1 MADVTFTDQ
10 NFKADVLDNKI
21 PVVVD
26 FWAPWCTPCRIVSP
40 IIDELAKDYAGKMVV
55 GKMNTDENPNTAG
68 SYNVMSIPTVMIFK
82 GGQPVKAIIG
92 AQGKETYK
100 KAFEE
105 ALNS

>member
-10 NFKADVLDNKI
+10 NFKEQVLDNKT

-40 IIDELAKDYAGKMVV
+40 IIDELAKEYDGKMVV

-68 SYNVMSIPTVMIFK
+68 NYNVMSIPTVMIFK

-92 AQGKETYK
+92 AQGKDSYK

-105 ALNS
+105 ALNQ

>member
-10 NFKADVLDNKI
+10 NFQKEVLENSM

-26 FWAPWCTPCRIVSP
+26 FWAPWCQPCKMVSP
-40 IIDELAKDYAGKMVV
+40 TIDELAKEYEGKMIV
-55 GKMNTDENPNTAG
+55 GKMNTDENQQFPGQFNI
-68 SYNVMSIPTVMIFK
+68 MSIPTVMIFK

-92 AQGKETYK
+92 AQGKEAYK

-105 ALNS
+105 ALAS

>member
-1 MADVTFTDQ
+1 MADLNFTDKD
-10 NFKADVLDNKI
+10 FKKDVLENSL

-26 FWAPWCTPCRIVSP
+26 FWAPWCGPCRMVSP

-55 GKMNTDENPNTAG
+55 GKMNVDENQIPA
-68 SYNVMSIPTVMIFK
+68 SQFNVMSIPTVMIFK

-92 AQGKETYK
+92 AQGKESYK

-105 ALNS
+105 VLAS

>member
-10 NFKADVLDNKI
+10 NFQQDVLQSQT

-26 FWAPWCTPCRIVSP
+26 FWAPWCQPCRVVSP

-68 SYNVMSIPTVMIFK
+68 QFNVMSIPTVMVFK
-82 GGQPVKAIIG
+82 AGQPVAAIVG
-92 AQGKETYK
+92 AQGKEAYK

-105 ALNS
+105 ALSS

>member
-1 MADVTFTDQ
+1 MADINFTDQ
-10 NFKADVLDNKI
+10 NFQKDVLESKT

-40 IIDELAKDYAGKMVV
+40 IIDELAKEYDGKMVV
-55 GKMNTDENPNTAG
+55 GKMNTDDNPNTAG
-68 SYNVMSIPTVMIFK
+68 NYNVMSIPTVMIFK

-92 AQGKETYK
+92 AQGKESYK

-105 ALNS
+105 ALAS

>member
-10 NFKADVLDNKI
+10 NFKEQVLDNKT

-40 IIDELAKDYAGKMVV
+40 IIDELAKEYDGKMVV
-55 GKMNTDENPNTAG
+55 GKMNVDENQNTAG
-68 SYNVMSIPTVMIFK
+68 QYSVMSIPTVMIFK
-82 GGQPVKAIIG
+82 GGQPIKALIG
-92 AQGKETYK
+92 AQGKESYK

-105 ALNS
+105 ALSQ

>member
-10 NFKADVLDNKI
+10 NFQKDVLESKT

-40 IIDELAKDYAGKMVV
+40 IIDELAKEYEGKMVV

-68 SYNVMSIPTVMIFK
+68 NYNVMSIPTVMVFK

-92 AQGKETYK
+92 AQGKDSYK

-105 ALNS
+105 ALSS